1 MILTISNILNADE
14 VQRAQALLQDAPWE
28 DGRATAGVTSAL
40 VKNNQ
45 QLPFDC
51 AASRA
56 IGEMVVQGLERSSQ
70 FFAATLP
77 HRLYTPRINRYAGG
91 ENYYGAHVDGAIRR
105 VMPSG
110 EHVRTD
116 VSCTVF
122 LAEPDS
128 YEGGELVF
136 TQGSLTHAIKLPA
149 GSVVVYPGDTV
160 HEVRPVTRGARL
172 AAFFWVQSL
181 VRCQVQRRMLY
192 ELDQSI
198 SALRERQPDAAEVVS
213 LTGHYHNLLRMWA
226 ET

>member
-1 MILTISNILNADE
+1 MILTIPNILSPQE
-14 VQRAQALLQDAPWE
+14 VQQAHALLQNAPWE

-45 QLPFDC
+45 QLPFAC
-51 AASRA
+51 EASQR
-56 IGEMVVQGLERSSQ
+56 IGEMIVQGLDRNSE
-70 FFAATLP
+70 FFAAALP

-91 ENYYGAHVDGAIRR
+91 ENYYGAHVDGSIRR

-110 EHVRTD
+110 ERVRTD

-122 LAEPDS
+122 LADPES
-128 YEGGELVF
+128 YDGGELVF
-136 TQGSLTHAIKLPA
+136 HQGSIMHSIKLAA
-149 GSVVVYPGDTV
+149 GSAVVYPGDTV

-192 ELDQSI
+192 DLDQSI
-198 SALRERQPDAAEVVS
+198 GALRERDPAAPEVVS

>member
-1 MILTISNILNADE
+1 MILTIPNILSPAE
-14 VQRAQALLQDAPWE
+14 VQRAQALLQNAPWE

-45 QLPFDC
+45 QLPF
-51 AASRA
+51 ASPA
-56 IGEMVVQGLERSSQ
+56 SVEIGEMVVQGLERSSQ
-70 FFAATLP
+70 FFAAALP
-77 HRLYTPRINRYAGG
+77 HRLYTPRINRYSGG
-91 ENYYGAHVDGAIRR
+91 ENYYGSHVDGAIRR

-110 EHVRTD
+110 ERVRTD

-128 YEGGELVF
+128 YDGGELVF
-136 TQGSLTHAIKLPA
+136 SEGSLSHAIKLPA

>member
-1 MILTISNILNADE
+1 MILTIPNILTAQE

-45 QLPFDC
+45 QLPFAC
-51 AASRA
+51 EASRA
-56 IGEMVVQGLERSSQ
+56 IGEMVVQGLEGNSE
-70 FFAATLP
+70 FFAAALP
-77 HRLYTPRINRYAGG
+77 HRLYTPRINRYTGG

-105 VMPSG
+105 VLPSG
-110 EHVRTD
+110 ERVRTD

-122 LAEPDS
+122 LADPDT

-149 GSVVVYPGDTV
+149 GSAVIYPGDTV

-192 ELDQSI
+192 ELDQAI
-198 SALRERQPDAAEVVS
+198 AALREREPDAAEVVS

>member
-1 MILTISNILNADE
+1 MLLQIPKVLTSDE
-14 VQRAQALLQDAPWE
+14 VLQAQAILARAPWA
-28 DGRATAGVTSAL
+28 DGRVTAGVQSAQ

-45 QLPFDC
+45 QLPF
-51 AASRA
+51 ASPA
-56 IGEMVVQGLERSSQ
+56 SVEIGEMVVQGLERSSQ
-70 FFAATLP
+70 FFAAALP
-77 HRLYTPRINRYAGG
+77 HRLYTPRINRYSGG

-110 EHVRTD
+110 ERVRTD

-128 YEGGELVF
+128 YDGGELVF
-136 TQGSLTHAIKLPA
+136 SEGSLSHAIKLPA

-192 ELDQSI
+192 DLDQTI
-198 SALRERQPDAAEVVS
+198 SALRERDPEAAEVVS

>member
-1 MILTISNILNADE
+1 MILTIPNILSPAE
-14 VQRAQALLQDAPWE
+14 VQRAQALLQNAPWE

-45 QLPFDC
+45 QLPF
-51 AASRA
+51 ASPA
-56 IGEMVVQGLERSSQ
+56 SVEIGEMVVQGLERSSQ
-70 FFAATLP
+70 FFAAALP
-77 HRLYTPRINRYAGG
+77 HRLYTPRINRYSGG

-110 EHVRTD
+110 ERVRTD

-128 YEGGELVF
+128 YDGGELVF
-136 TQGSLTHAIKLPA
+136 SEGSLSHAIKLPA

-192 ELDQSI
+192 ELDQTI
-198 SALRERQPDAAEVVS
+198 GALRERDPAAPEVVS

-226 ET
+226 QT

>member
-1 MILTISNILNADE
+1 MILTIPNILSPQE
-14 VQRAQALLQDAPWE
+14 VQQAQALLQNAPWE

-45 QLPFDC
+45 QLPFAC
-51 AASRA
+51 KASQA
-56 IGEMVVQGLERSSQ
+56 IGEMVVQGLERSSE
-70 FFAATLP
+70 FFAAALP
-77 HRLYTPRINRYAGG
+77 HRLYTPRINRYEGG
-91 ENYYGAHVDGAIRR
+91 ENYYGAHVDGSIRR

-110 EHVRTD
+110 ERVRTD

-122 LAEPDS
+122 LADPDS

-136 TQGSLTHAIKLPA
+136 HQGSMTHSIKLAA
-149 GSVVVYPGDTV
+149 GSAVVYPGDTI

-192 ELDQSI
+192 ELDQTI
-198 SALRERQPDAAEVVS
+198 GALRERDPAAPEVVS

-226 ET
+226 QT